1 MAGWAGVDTPSVDGR
16 SLVPLLSGEGVSWRD
31 ALLAKNPGKEGVPGH
46 ATLVTRRH
54 LYIEWETGDRELY
67 VLQEDPH
74 ETRSIHHTADAALV
88 GSLEDRLDALKACS
102 GQACR
107 DAEDAS

>member
-1 MAGWAGVDTPSVDGR
+1 M
-16 SLVPLLSGEGVSWRD
+16 SWRD
-31 ALLAKNPGKEGVPGH
+31 ALLAENPGHPGMPGH

-67 VLQEDPH
+67 NLQEDPY
-74 ETRSIHHTADAALV
+74 ETRNIYHTADAALV
-88 GSLEDRLDALKACS
+88 GSLEGRLDALKACS

-107 DAEDAS
+107 NAEDAS